1 MGIDLVL
8 QNVVNPFV
16 LFFFL
21 GMLGVLLKSELD
33 IPQPLPKLF
42 SLYLL
47 ISIGLSGGYK
57 LYHSGFTLDAV
68 KALILAIVMAFVVPI
83 YAFFI
88 LKLKLDVYNSVAVA
102 ACYGSV
108 SAVTFITATSFL
120 NTLQV
125 EYGGYMVAALA
136 LMESPAII
144 VGFILLSLFSPKNN
158 NEERSWNQILKEAF
172 LNPSVF
178 LLLGSLLIGFVTGEK
193 GWKTMEPLFG
203 NLFKGMLAFFLLDM
217 GIIAARR
224 LGEIKKVGFFL
235 VAFAVLLPVLNAF
248 VALVLA
254 KVFGLSKGDAFLFA
268 VLSASASYIAAPAA
282 MRMSVPEANPS
293 IYVPMSLALTFPF
306 NIAIGL
312 PLYYYMAGLLV

>member
-224 LGEIKKVGFFL
+224 LGETKKVGFFL